1 MRILCTQALEGVFH
15 KILPQLHGDSVVF
28 GTTGGL
34 VGRIEAGE
42 AADILLA
49 ARPAL
54 DELARRG
61 LVEAGTVT
69 DIAGTDVGVGVK
81 QGVGKIDLSS
91 PEALKKLL
99 LAAGP
104 VAYPDP
110 AGGGASGVHFA
121 KVLQSLGIAE
131 QVNRAAILVE
141 AGGSAGDYVIRGQAG
156 LAVQMISELVPV
168 AGIEVAGTLPGE
180 FAKTIS
186 FAAAV
191 VKGAAHAGEALGVI
205 AALKTPAAGE
215 IMKAA
220 GLAQAI

>member
-1 MRILCTQALEGVFH
+1 MKIFCTQAFEEVFH
-15 KILPQLHGDSVVF
+15 KILPSLDGDSVIF

-42 AADILLA
+42 AADLLLA

-61 LVEAGTVT
+61 LVEAGSIA
-69 DIAGTDVGVGVK
+69 DIASTDVGVGVK
-81 QGVGKIDLSS
+81 QGGGKIDLSS
-91 PEALKKLL
+91 EAALKKLL

-121 KVLQSLGIAE
+121 KVLERLGVAE
-131 QVNRAAILVE
+131 EVNRSAILVE
-141 AGGSAGDYVIRGQAG
+141 AGGSAGPYVIGGQAG
-156 LAVQMISELVPV
+156 LAVQMISELIPT
-168 AGIEVAGTLPGE
+168 AGIEIAGALPGE
-180 FAKTIS
+180 FAKTIA

-191 VKGAAHAGEALGVI
+191 VKGAAHAGEALKVI

-215 IMKAA
+215 IMRKA
-220 GLAQAI
+220 GLDQSI